1 MPWRVWRTS
10 RQASQ
15 PSDNRRGATVT
26 PFGQKLRT
34 MRADRAIT
42 LKAMA
47 GGLGVSAA
55 YLSALEHG
63 RRGAPT
69 WYLVQK
75 IITFFNVIWDEAEEI
90 ERLAQ
95 ISHPRVVVDTSGL
108 GPQATELANIFARR
122 IGSLGEQDIRALL
135 ELLNERLRTADRP
148 PKP

>member
-1 MPWRVWRTS
+1 M
-10 RQASQ
+10 
-15 PSDNRRGATVT
+15 T

-34 MRADRAIT
+34 MRADRGIT

-47 GGLGVSAA
+47 EALGVSAA

-69 WYLVQK
+69 WYLVQR

-95 ISHPRVVVDTSGL
+95 ISHPRVVIDTSGL
-108 GPQATELANIFARR
+108 PPQATEFANTFARR
-122 IGSLGEQDIRALL
+122 IGSLGENDIRALL
-135 ELLNERLRTADRP
+135 ELLKDRLQQAERRP
-148 PKP
+148 KG